1 MSWMDNVKATKK
13 AIAAKRITYSQSSY
27 VSIKVNGKTTLA
39 RKDCSGYVSAA
50 LYFQGV
56 FGKAER
62 TSSYGFSKDPNVARK
77 LEKGGFKKLKFTG
90 WNNLKEGDIISQAAS
105 HVEIFSHNRGSSHMV
120 YSNGSTSGCR
130 SAVPTKDGGRHK
142 YDTVWRYV
150 GKGGNNIKTVTDV
163 TKYTRTLFVRDVQ
176 GALGT
181 KVDGDPGPKTIGST
195 ITLSKSKNNKHKVV
209 KYIQKYLKELGYY
222 KDSIDGSFGPNTE
235 KAVKEFQAKVV
246 KLKKPDGVITA
257 GNNTWKKLLQG

>member
-1 MSWMDNVKATKK
+1 MSWMDNVKAAKK
-13 AIAAKRITYSQSSY
+13 AIAAKKITYSQSSY
-27 VSIKVNGKTTLA
+27 VSITVNGKTTLA

-77 LEKGGFKKLKFTG
+77 LEKGGFKKMKFTG

-105 HVEIFSHNRGSSHMV
+105 HVEIFSHNRGSAHMV

-150 GKGGNNIKTVTDV
+150 GKGDV
-163 TKYTRTLFVRDVQ
+163 KKATNLNADEYTRKEFVKDVQ

-181 KVDGDPGPKTIGST
+181 KVDGDPGPKTIAST
-195 ITLSKSKNNKHKVV
+195 ITLSRTKNNKHKVV
-209 KYIQKYLKELGYY
+209 KYIQKYLKQLGYY
-222 KDSIDGSFGPNTE
+222 KDSVDGSFGPNTE

-257 GNNTWKKLLQG
+257 GNNTWKKILQG